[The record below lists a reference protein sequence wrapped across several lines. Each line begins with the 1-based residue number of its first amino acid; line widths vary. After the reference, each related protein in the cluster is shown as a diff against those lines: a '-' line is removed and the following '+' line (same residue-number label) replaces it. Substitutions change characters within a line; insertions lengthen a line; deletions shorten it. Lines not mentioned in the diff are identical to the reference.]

1 MSYQG
6 NGLPTLGVA
15 QSRMFHCTAPRLVS
29 VSARRLGKTT
39 YAGVRLFHSAY
50 TIERAECR
58 YIAPTYKQA
67 KEIFWKPL
75 KRIVPACYVA
85 KINEG
90 DLSVTLLNESTIKLL
105 GAENYDSLRGPGL
118 NDVVF
123 DEFADIA
130 KEAWEE
136 VIEPTLADR
145 EGRAAF
151 LGTPKG
157 YDHFHDLYQLGLVKS
172 QEEWRSFHF
181 TTAQGG
187 RVKRSIIDRA
197 RATLDIRV
205 FRQEYEASF
214 ETLSGRVYDNFDRAP
229 WPKGNCYER
238 VVDRGGEVLVGL
250 DFNINPMSAV
260 IGQDVEGLPEI
271 FDELVLHTSNTEEMA
286 QALRTKFGER
296 RPITVCPDASG
307 KQRHTNAPMGQTD
320 FTILARYGMKILSK
334 NVNPVIVDRVNNVQ
348 CVLKSGTGV
357 RRVRIHPRCKNLIK
371 GLEGLTWKESA
382 SGQSTNQIDKTM
394 GLDHITDAFGYL
406 LWQKFNILH
415 AILRPS
421 TPSGSALVSPTGFLI
436 PNSEAA

>member
-6 NGLPTLGVA
+6 DGIPTLGVA
-15 QSRMFHCTAPRLVS
+15 QSRMYHCNAPRIVS
-29 VSARRLGKTT
+29 VSGRRLGKTT
-39 YAGVRLFHSAY
+39 YAGVRLFTSAY
-50 TIERAECR
+50 TKRRAECR

-75 KRIVPACYVA
+75 KRIVPSAYIY

-90 DLSVTLLNESTIKLL
+90 DLSITLLNESVIKLL
-105 GAENYDSLRGPGL
+105 GAADPDSLRGPGL
-118 NDVVF
+118 DDVVF
-123 DEFADIA
+123 DEFADIPR
-130 KEAWEE
+130 EAWEE

-157 YDHFHDLYQLGLVKS
+157 YNHFYDLYQLGLNPD

-187 RVKRSIIDRA
+187 RVKKSIIDRA
-197 RATLDIRV
+197 RFTLDIRV

-214 ETLSGRVYDNFDRAP
+214 ETLSGRVYDNFDRSP

-238 VVDRGGEVLVGL
+238 VVDRGGELLVGM

-260 IGQDVEGLPEI
+260 LGQDVEGLPEV
-271 FDELVLHTSNTEEMA
+271 FDEIVLHTSNTEEMA
-286 QALRTKFGER
+286 QALRNRFGER

-307 KQRHTNAPMGQTD
+307 KARHTNAPMGQTD
-320 FTILARYGMKILSK
+320 FTILQKYGMKILAK

-348 CVLKSGTGV
+348 SLLKSGTGV

-371 GLEGLTWKESA
+371 ALEGLQWKE
-382 SGQSTNQIDKTM
+382 GTNLIDKDG

-415 AILRPS
+415 AVLKPT
-421 TPSGSALVSPTGFLI
+421 TPGSSGLVAPTGFVI
-436 PNSEAA
+436 PNTEAA